1 VNAADI
7 RNPILFHQP
16 KEFPMSHVPL
26 IDPAQTTADRAALLS
41 QIQGAFGTVPNIF
54 RAVAHSPAALRSMW
68 GSFGALGGGSIS
80 AKLGEQIAV
89 AVANRNDCEYCLAAH
104 TVLGR
109 KAGAT
114 AEEMSAA
121 QAGHASDPNADA
133 ALRFALKLV
142 EQRGQVSG
150 DDVHRLRAAGFTD
163 EGIVE
168 IVAHV
173 ALNLF
178 TNYVNVA
185 LNVPV
190 DFPKVALRRAA

>member
-1 VNAADI
+1 MGHVN
-7 RNPILFHQP
+7 
-16 KEFPMSHVPL
+16 L
-26 IDPAQTTADRAALLS
+26 IDPSHTSPDRAAVLAE
-41 QIQGAFGTVPNIF
+41 IQQAFGTVPNMF
-54 RAVAHSPAALRSMW
+54 RAGANSPGALKSMW
-68 GSFGALGGGSIS
+68 GAFGALGSGKLP

-89 AVANRNDCEYCLAAH
+89 AVADRNHCEYCQAAH
-104 TVLGR
+104 TALGR

-114 AEEMSAA
+114 AEEMAAA
-121 QAGHASDPNADA
+121 QAGRGSDDKTAE
-133 ALRFALKLV
+133 ALRFALKLT
-142 EQRGQVSG
+142 EQRGQV
-150 DDVHRLRAAGFTD
+150 DAEDVRRLRAAGFTD

-185 LNVPV
+185 LNVPL